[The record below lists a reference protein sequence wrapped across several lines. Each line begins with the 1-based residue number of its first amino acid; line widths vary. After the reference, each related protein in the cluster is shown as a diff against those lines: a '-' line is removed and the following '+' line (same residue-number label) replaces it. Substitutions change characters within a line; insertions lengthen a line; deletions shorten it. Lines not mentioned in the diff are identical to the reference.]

1 MYPSCITLHNRD
13 SCLENLPGEERV
25 TVDPLKTLAKVDVVS
40 RVAGVAYTFL
50 RADWGGAWERYGVWG
65 IPVELGRCIARVN
78 AP

>member
-1 MYPSCITLHNRD
+1 M
-13 SCLENLPGEERV
+13 